1 MACSIDFIEHICSS
15 LASLGDVR
23 YRKMMGDYVI
33 YLNEKCIITACDN
46 IAYIK
51 KLPCLREMMHDA
63 ETGCPYEGAREAYIL
78 DTLDQKLL
86 RNLIPIL
93 WDNLP
98 FPKTRKKIIK

>member
-15 LASLGDVR
+15 LASLGYVR

-33 YLNEKCIITACDN
+33 YLNGKCIITACDN

-51 KLPCLREMMHDA
+51 KLPCLEEMMKSA
-63 ETGCPYEGAREAYIL
+63 ETGYPYEGAKEAYIL
-78 DTLDQKLL
+78 DTCDQKLL

-98 FPKTRKKIIK
+98 FPKTKKKIKK